1 METIIIKPKS
11 KADVRFWLEL
21 AKKTGTSAATL
32 SLDDAEDLALLALMK
47 KERTGK
53 VVSRATIMKKLRN

>member
-1 METIIIKPKS
+1 METIIIKPKN
-11 KADVRFWLEL
+11 KAELRFWLEL
-21 AKKTGTSAATL
+21 AKKTGTSAAKL
-32 SLDDAEDLALLALMK
+32 SLDDTEDLALLALMK

>member
-1 METIIIKPKS
+1 METIIIKPKN

-21 AKKTGTSAATL
+21 AKKTGTSAARL
-32 SLDDAEDLALLALMK
+32 SLDDAEDMALLALMK

-53 VVSRATIMKKLRN
+53 VVSRATIMKKLKN